1 MKSVRFVIQPLLSLF
16 ERLRAVTMPEMKR
29 ALGTDVD
36 VTVFRKLAQL
46 PYRTSYSH
54 RGSFYTLE
62 SIARFDEQGLWRCR
76 GAWFSQHGTLLE
88 SAEALVGAAPAGYF
102 ADELEAV

>member
-1 MKSVRFVIQPLLSLF
+1 MSKASKCYNNARHPHYRRYCNIMKTVRFVLQPLLDLF
-16 ERLRAVTMPEMKR
+16 ARLRAVTMPEMKA

-46 PYRTSYSH
+46 PARSSYSH

-62 SIARFDEQGLWRCR
+62 SIARFDEQGLWCGR
-76 GAWFSQHGTLLE
+76 GAWFSRH
-88 SAEALVGAAPAGYF
+88 
-102 ADELEAV
+102 